1 MTMRVLIVDDEP
13 EVADLVGRALRESAW
28 ACDVAATG
36 AAALSAMAI
45 YPYDA
50 VVLDLGLPDIDGM
63 EVCRRARKQG
73 AAMPIIILTARG
85 ALGDRVTGLDAGADD
100 YLPKP
105 FAIEELLARLRALMR
120 RPPSPAEPTLRIADL
135 ELDPATRTAHRDG
148 RAISLTAREY
158 ALLEYLL
165 RNPDRVVNRGQ
176 ILDHVWDDN
185 FDPIANAVEV
195 LVSRVRRKIATPSGG
210 GPLIH
215 TMRGMGY
222 ILSERV
228 PDGAD

>member
-1 MTMRVLIVDDEP
+1 MRVLVVDDEP
-13 EVADLVGRALRESAW
+13 EVADLVARAIREAAW
-28 ACDVAATG
+28 ACDVVATG
-36 AAALSAMAI
+36 AAALSAVHV

-50 VVLDLGLPDIDGM
+50 VVLDLGLPDMDGM
-63 EVCRRARKQG
+63 EVCRRARKAG
-73 AAMPIIILTARG
+73 AAMPIIMLTARHG
-85 ALGDRVTGLDAGADD
+85 LGDRVRGLDVGADD
-100 YLPKP
+100 YLSKP

-135 ELDPATRTAHRDG
+135 ELDPATRTARRDG
-148 RAISLTAREY
+148 HSITLTAREY

-195 LVSRVRRKIATPSGG
+195 LVSRVRRKIASADGP
-210 GPLIH
+210 PLIH
-215 TMRGMGY
+215 TLRGMGY
-222 ILSERV
+222 ILSERA

>member
-1 MTMRVLIVDDEP
+1 MRVLVVDDEP
-13 EVADLVGRALRESAW
+13 EVADLVARAIREAAW
-28 ACDVAATG
+28 ACDVVATG
-36 AAALSAMAI
+36 AAALSAVHV

-50 VVLDLGLPDIDGM
+50 VVLDLGLPDMDGM
-63 EVCRRARKQG
+63 EVCRRARKAG
-73 AAMPIIILTARG
+73 AAMPIIMLTARDG
-85 ALGDRVTGLDAGADD
+85 LGDRVRGLDVGADD

-135 ELDPATRTAHRDG
+135 ELDPATRTARRDG
-148 RAISLTAREY
+148 HNITLTAREY

-195 LVSRVRRKIATPSGG
+195 LVSRVRRKIASADGP
-210 GPLIH
+210 PLIH
-215 TMRGMGY
+215 TLRGMGY
-222 ILSERV
+222 ILSEQA

>member
-1 MTMRVLIVDDEP
+1 MRVLVVDDEP
-13 EVADLVGRALRESAW
+13 EVADLVARAIREAAW
-28 ACDVAATG
+28 ACDVVATG
-36 AAALSAMAI
+36 AAALSAVHV

-50 VVLDLGLPDIDGM
+50 VVLDLGLPDMDGM
-63 EVCRRARKQG
+63 EVCRRARKAG
-73 AAMPIIILTARG
+73 AAMPIIMLTARHG
-85 ALGDRVTGLDAGADD
+85 LGDRVRGLDVGADD

-135 ELDPATRTAHRDG
+135 ELDPATRTARRDG
-148 RAISLTAREY
+148 HNITLTAREY

-195 LVSRVRRKIATPSGG
+195 LVSRVRRKIASADGP
-210 GPLIH
+210 PLIH
-215 TMRGMGY
+215 TLRGMGY
-222 ILSERV
+222 ILSERA

>member
-1 MTMRVLIVDDEP
+1 MRVLVVEDEP
-13 EVADLVGRALRESAW
+13 DVADLVSRAIREAAW
-28 ACDVAATG
+28 ACDVVTTG
-36 AAALSAMAI
+36 VAALSAMNL

-50 VVLDLGLPDIDGM
+50 VVLDLGLPDLDGM
-63 EVCRRARKQG
+63 EVCRRARKAG
-73 AAMPIIILTARG
+73 AAMPIIMLTARDG
-85 ALGDRVTGLDAGADD
+85 LGDRVTGLDAGADD

-120 RPPSPAEPTLRIADL
+120 RPPSPAEPTLKIADL
-135 ELDPATRTAHRDG
+135 ELDPATRTARRDG
-148 RAISLTAREY
+148 HAISLTAREY

-165 RNPDRVVNRGQ
+165 RNPDRVVDRGQ

-195 LVSRVRRKIATPSGG
+195 LVSRVRRKIASTD
-210 GPLIH
+210 GPALIH

-222 ILSERV
+222 ILSERA

>member
-1 MTMRVLIVDDEP
+1 MRVLVVDDEP
-13 EVADLVGRALRESAW
+13 EVADLVARAIREAAW
-28 ACDVAATG
+28 ACDVVATG
-36 AAALSAMAI
+36 AAALSAVHV

-50 VVLDLGLPDIDGM
+50 VVLDLGLPDMDGM
-63 EVCRRARKQG
+63 EVCRRARKAG
-73 AAMPIIILTARG
+73 AAMPIIMLTARHG
-85 ALGDRVTGLDAGADD
+85 LGDRVRGLDVGADD

-120 RPPSPAEPTLRIADL
+120 RPPSPAAPTLRIADL
-135 ELDPATRTAHRDG
+135 ELDPATRTARRDG
-148 RAISLTAREY
+148 HNITLTAREY

-195 LVSRVRRKIATPSGG
+195 LVSRVRRKIASADGP
-210 GPLIH
+210 PLIH
-215 TMRGMGY
+215 TLRGMGY
-222 ILSERV
+222 ILSERA

>member
-1 MTMRVLIVDDEP
+1 MRVLVVDDEP
-13 EVADLVGRALRESAW
+13 EVADLVARAIREAAW
-28 ACDVAATG
+28 ACDVVPTG
-36 AAALSAMAI
+36 AAALSAVHV

-50 VVLDLGLPDIDGM
+50 VVLDLGLPDMDGM
-63 EVCRRARKQG
+63 EVCRRARKAG
-73 AAMPIIILTARG
+73 AAMPIIMLTARHG
-85 ALGDRVTGLDAGADD
+85 LGDRVRGLDVGADD

-135 ELDPATRTAHRDG
+135 ELDPATRTARRDG
-148 RAISLTAREY
+148 HNITLTAREY

-195 LVSRVRRKIATPSGG
+195 LVSRVRRKIASADGP
-210 GPLIH
+210 PLIH
-215 TMRGMGY
+215 TLRGMGY
-222 ILSERV
+222 ILSERA